1 MELNEQFPRTS
12 TCQLAAI
19 FSEDPYPQGA
29 CRERRKKIKLYISD
43 TLMIDEDFPGSSAVK
58 NPLANAGNAGLIP
71 GSGRFPRGGNSNQ
84 L

>member
-1 MELNEQFPRTS
+1 
-12 TCQLAAI
+12 
-19 FSEDPYPQGA
+19 
-29 CRERRKKIKLYISD
+29 
-43 TLMIDEDFPGSSAVK
+43 MIDEDFPGSSAVK